1 MPRKNPDDLSGLMCS
16 LSFMSPKSNTCDQLV
31 KLFET
36 APIRKSTGMTLRYD
50 AEARA
55 IFEMRRNPN
64 FDHALGD
71 THGGLIATLLDNA
84 GWFTVAA
91 HYETWVVTSDLT
103 IRLLEAA
110 GQSDLVATGRIVRA
124 GKVLSVAEMEV
135 RTSKNILVAT
145 GSGSFVVTS
154 KSIQSPVS

>member
-1 MPRKNPDDLSGLMCS
+1 
-16 LSFMSPKSNTCDQLV
+16 MSEKSAICE
-31 KLFET
+31 KLITLFNS
-36 APIRKSTGMTLRYD
+36 APISQTTGMTLRYD
-50 AEARA
+50 SDARA
-55 IFEMRRNPN
+55 IFEMPRNPA
-64 FDHALGD
+64 FDHALQD

-91 HYETWVVTSDLT
+91 HYEKWVVTSDLN

-110 GQSDLVATGRIVRA
+110 GQSDLIATGRIIRT

-135 RTSKNILVAT
+135 RTSGGILVAM

-154 KSIQSPVS
+154 KGIG